1 MVKNQTLYD
10 IFTEYRNGNKDILN
24 KLFDIKRQEDEMR
37 SVVCAVPDV
46 NRMVRCAY
54 RCYSLNGISL
64 KGQYCKYFYN
74 AFSGSEEDMMS
85 IFAET
90 LQDIFFDKLD
100 KSVEITDNKSLYA
113 LLKTEVCKRVNAMLK
128 IQETEIGA
136 EYQRNETKAFHKDK
150 YDNYSIDRFDEYA
163 VMKYMQG
170 MQGSGSL
177 GHLDFFEHCQRILK
191 SYDITEMLQMNNV
204 VTKNII
210 QLFDMPETGTINKYG
225 DADVICHRELVDLYN
240 RIYNGN
246 ITDERV
252 SESYNI
258 IFDLLMKTYYGY
270 VPISRKE
277 YRQKDKVQKH
287 TIINKYEYIATETK
301 VHKATAEEVRNMQD
315 SIQRQTQKS
324 DYIRLMEKKFKEMTA
339 K

>member
-1 MVKNQTLYD
+1 METNQTLYD
-10 IFTEYRNGNKDILN
+10 IFTEYRNGNKDIITH
-24 KLFDIKRQEDEMR
+24 LFEIKNGKNEIR

-46 NRMVRCAY
+46 NRMAKSAY
-54 RCYSLNGISL
+54 NCYSLNGISK

-100 KSVEITDNKSLYA
+100 KPVEVTDNKSLYA
-113 LLKTEVCKRVNAMLK
+113 LLKTEVSKRVNAMLK
-128 IQETEIGA
+128 IQETEIGV
-136 EYQRNETKAFHKDK
+136 EYQRNETKEFHKDK
-150 YDNYSIDRFDEYA
+150 YDNNSIDRLDECTA
-163 VMKYMQG
+163 MRYMH
-170 MQGSGSL
+170 GSRSL
-177 GHLDFFEHCQRILK
+177 GHLDFFEHCQKILK

-204 VTKNII
+204 ITKNII
-210 QLFDMPETGTINKYG
+210 QLFDMPETGTINKHG

-240 RIYNGN
+240 RTYNGN

-270 VPISRKE
+270 VPVSRKE

-287 TIINKYEYIATETK
+287 TIINKDENIVTETK
-301 VHKATAEEVRNMQD
+301 VHKATAEEVRNMQYF
-315 SIQRQTQKS
+315 IQKETQKS
-324 DYIRLMEKKFKEMTA
+324 EYIRLMEKKLKERTA
-339 K
+339 

>member
-37 SVVCAVPDV
+37 SVVCTVPDV

-128 IQETEIGA
+128 IQDTEIGA
-136 EYQRNETKAFHKDK
+136 EYQRNETKEFHKDK

-170 MQGSGSL
+170 SRSL

-191 SYDITEMLQMNNV
+191 NYDITEMLQMNNV
-204 VTKNII
+204 ITKNII
-210 QLFDMPETGTINKYG
+210 QLFKSSETDTINKYG

-270 VPISRKE
+270 VPVSRKE
-277 YRQKDKVQKH
+277 YRQKDKAQKR
-287 TIINKYEYIATETK
+287 TIINKYEDVATETK

-324 DYIRLMEKKFKEMTA
+324 EYVRLMEKKLKGKTA
-339 K
+339 

>member
-128 IQETEIGA
+128 IQDTEIGV
-136 EYQRNETKAFHKDK
+136 EYQRNETKEFHKDK

-170 MQGSGSL
+170 NGSL

-225 DADVICHRELVDLYN
+225 DADVICHREIVDLYN

-301 VHKATAEEVRNMQD
+301 VHKATAEEVRN
-315 SIQRQTQKS
+315 IQYFIQKETQKS
-324 DYIRLMEKKFKEMTA
+324 EYVRLMEKKFKEMTA

>member
-37 SVVCAVPDV
+37 SVVCTVPDV
-46 NRMVRCAY
+46 NRMVKCAY
-54 RCYSLNGISL
+54 RCYSLNGMSL

-100 KSVEITDNKSLYA
+100 KPVEITDNKSLYA

-128 IQETEIGA
+128 IQDTEIGV
-136 EYQRNETKAFHKDK
+136 EYQRNETKEFHKDK

-170 MQGSGSL
+170 NGSL

-225 DADVICHRELVDLYN
+225 DADVICHREIVDLYN

-277 YRQKDKVQKH
+277 YRQKDKAQKH

-301 VHKATAEEVRNMQD
+301 VHKATAEEVRN
-315 SIQRQTQKS
+315 IQYFIQKETQKS
-324 DYIRLMEKKFKEMTA
+324 EYVRLMEKKFKEMTA

>member
-1 MVKNQTLYD
+1 
-10 IFTEYRNGNKDILN
+10 
-24 KLFDIKRQEDEMR
+24 
-37 SVVCAVPDV
+37 
-46 NRMVRCAY
+46 
-54 RCYSLNGISL
+54 
-64 KGQYCKYFYN
+64 
-74 AFSGSEEDMMS
+74 MMS

-100 KSVEITDNKSLYA
+100 KPVEVTDNKSLYA

-128 IQETEIGA
+128 IQDTEIGV
-136 EYQRNETKAFHKDK
+136 EYQRNETKEFHKDK

-163 VMKYMQG
+163 VMKY

-240 RIYNGN
+240 RTYNGN

-277 YRQKDKVQKH
+277 YRQKDKAQKH

-301 VHKATAEEVRNMQD
+301 VHKATAEEVRN
-315 SIQRQTQKS
+315 IQYFIQKETQKS
-324 DYIRLMEKKFKEMTA
+324 EYVRLMEKKFKEMTA

>member
-128 IQETEIGA
+128 IQDTEIGV
-136 EYQRNETKAFHKDK
+136 EYQRNETKEFHKDK

-170 MQGSGSL
+170 NGSL

-225 DADVICHRELVDLYN
+225 DADVICHREIVDLYN
-240 RIYNGN
+240 RTYNGN

-270 VPISRKE
+270 VPVSRKE
-277 YRQKDKVQKH
+277 YRQKDKAQKH
-287 TIINKYEYIATETK
+287 TIINKVDGIATETK